1 MPNLTPKQKV
11 KLKQLEKLAQKAKES
26 GLNVSVESLTEIK
39 IEIPKNSNNNESNK
53 K

>member
-11 KLKQLEKLAQKAKES
+11 KLKQLENLAQKAKES
-26 GLNVSVESLTEIK
+26 GLNVSVESPTDIRINL
-39 IEIPKNSNNNESNK
+39 PKSEEKEEPVK